1 MFLNTKQNKYLFNIF
16 YNTIKYFSKNSKK
29 NGERFDFMNSQ
40 KLGQD
45 FYPGSTKKYT
55 TRPFDPN

>member
-1 MFLNTKQNKYLFNIF
+1 M
-16 YNTIKYFSKNSKK
+16 KYFSKNNKK

-55 TRPFDPN
+55 TRPFDPI